1 MWFYF
6 TKIQYVENLNILAK
20 AAVAVS
26 VCCNDIIF
34 LTDLFLKYKANCL
47 SAVVVVLLVL
57 LKIRNSD
64 KLSKEC
70 EIPIALPV

>member
-6 TKIQYVENLNILAK
+6 AKIQYVENLNILAK

-26 VCCNDIIF
+26 GCCNDIIF
-34 LTDLFLKYKANCL
+34 LTDLFLKCKANCL
-47 SAVVVVLLVL
+47 SAVVVVLLIL